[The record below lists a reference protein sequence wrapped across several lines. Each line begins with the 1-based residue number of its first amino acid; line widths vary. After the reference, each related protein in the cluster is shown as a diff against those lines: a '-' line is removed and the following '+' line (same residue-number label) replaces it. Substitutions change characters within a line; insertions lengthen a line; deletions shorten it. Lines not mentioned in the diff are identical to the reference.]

1 MSRRHRSATPALAM
15 GRGVNGPGQNRR
27 RHAVGEHRLATTTW
41 ALGEPGQPL
50 LGEPLPPHPHRVAVD
65 PQLLGDRQ
73 IRPARRSQADD
84 PRPQDVSL
92 CRLAPPTHSPQR
104 GPVHLTQHRLG
115 GSHGSATYPHWTL
128 LSRHLR
134 DTTLVTDRARIHVVQ
149 TCTSGRHIEGRRD
162 HDYGR
167 GITPASLHPQSCR
180 GCPHRE

>member
-41 ALGEPGQPL
+41 ALGEPGQL
-50 LGEPLPPHPHRVAVD
+50 
-65 PQLLGDRQ
+65 LLGDRQ

-104 GPVHLTQHRLG
+104 GPVRLTQHRLG